1 METYMILGGIPFY
14 LNLLNPRL
22 SLPQNIDELCF
33 QEGGQL
39 RYESRRLF
47 SSLFRKAEKHEAIIR
62 MAAEKRNGITRKEL
76 AENPLIG
83 NNDKLTK
90 ALSELEQC
98 GFIRKYRSGASKS
111 HGLLYQLIDPFILF
125 SLRFLESGELQSWTE
140 YFGTPGYYAW
150 RGNAFE
156 ILCLNHI
163 SQIKD
168 ALGIRGVGTK
178 EYAWKSKTSSP
189 GAQID
194 LLIDR
199 KDGIINLCEMKYSD
213 QAFLIDSAYE
223 NQLKNKIEVFRT
235 ESKTKKAIH
244 LTMVTSGGLTRN
256 VHSGLVLHEL
266 TGADLF
272 R

>member
-1 METYMILGGIPFY
+1 M
-14 LNLLNPRL
+14 
-22 SLPQNIDELCF
+22 D
-33 QEGGQL
+33 
-39 RYESRRLF
+39 
-47 SSLFRKAEKHEAIIR
+47 
-62 MAAEKRNGITRKEL
+62 
-76 AENPLIG
+76 
-83 NNDKLTK
+83 
-90 ALSELEQC
+90 
-98 GFIRKYRSGASKS
+98 
-111 HGLLYQLIDPFILF
+111 
-125 SLRFLESGELQSWTE
+125 
-140 YFGTPGYYAW
+140 AW

-178 EYAWKSKTSSP
+178 EYAWKSKTSST